1 MITTKTSSN
10 VQTDLETYFGQFRKH
25 IIGVDQTFESPYG
38 SQKIIY
44 TDWTASGRLY
54 RPIEEKISHVFGPYV
69 ANTHT
74 ETTVSGTAMTKAY
87 HEAKQIIKDHV
98 NCNED
103 DVLIVSG
110 SGMTGVVNKFQRI
123 LGLKVPENLRKH
135 TIVPEDMCPV
145 VFISHMEHH
154 SNQTTWLETIAKVVV
169 IPPGDDGLFSLENL
183 EKALLEHQDC
193 TIKIASVIGG
203 SNVTGIQNPH
213 HDIAQMMHK
222 HGGVC
227 FVDFACSAPY
237 VDIDM
242 HPDDET
248 KALDAVFFS
257 PHKFLGG
264 PGSSGVL
271 IFNKKLYKNMIPD
284 CPGGGTV
291 SWTNPW
297 GEHKYIDNIEDRE
310 DGGTPGFLQT
320 IKTALAI
327 KLKEQMG
334 VENMLEREHQI
345 LKTVFNELGDLPN
358 LHILADQHEDRLGVI
373 SFYIDN
379 LHFNLGVKLL
389 NDKFGVQ
396 TRGGCSCAGTYGH
409 YLLHVDY
416 EMSHELTQEISLGEL
431 TRKPGWI
438 RMSIHPTTT
447 NAEVEYVCES
457 IKALAKNHIA
467 WAADYEYNKLNN
479 EFIHRSLVNSDS
491 DDMDAMVSRWFQL
504 D

>member
-1 MITTKTSSN
+1 MISTEVSTSKPSK
-10 VQTDLETYFGQFRKH
+10 LEQYFQKFRQH
-25 IIGVDQTFESPYG
+25 IIGVDQEFESPFG
-38 SQKIIY
+38 RKTIIY

-54 RPIEEKISHVFGPYV
+54 RPIEEKLCNEFGPFV

-87 HEAKQIIKDHV
+87 HEAKHIIKNHV
-98 NCNED
+98 NSNED

-110 SGMTGVVNKFQRI
+110 NGMTGVVNKFQRI
-123 LGLKVPENLRKH
+123 LGLKVPENLRKF
-135 TIVPEDMCPV
+135 TDIPGEIRPV

-154 SNQTTWLETIAKVVV
+154 SNQTSWLETIAKVEV
-169 IPPGDDGLFSLENL
+169 IPPDEDGLFSLKNL
-183 EKALLEHQDC
+183 EDLLHKYEDR
-193 TIKIASVIGG
+193 TLKIASIVGG
-203 SNVTGIQNPH
+203 SNVTGIQTPY
-213 HDIAQMMHK
+213 HDVAELMHK

-237 VDIDM
+237 VHINM
-242 HPDDET
+242 HPENEEQ
-248 KALDAVFFS
+248 ALDAIFFS

-264 PGSSGVL
+264 PGTSGVL
-271 IFNKKLYKNMIPD
+271 VFNKKLYKNMIPD

-327 KLKEQMG
+327 KLKEDMG
-334 VENMLEREHQI
+334 VDHILEREH
-345 LKTVFNELGDLPN
+345 ELTTIIFRELSEVEN
-358 LHILADQHEDRLGVI
+358 IIILAGQHQDRLGVI
-373 SFYIDN
+373 SFYITD

-389 NDKFGVQ
+389 NDRFGIQ

-409 YLLHVDY
+409 FLLHVDQKT
-416 EMSHELTQEISLGEL
+416 SHELTNEISIGDLV
-431 TRKPGWI
+431 RKPGWI

-447 NAEVEYVCES
+447 NEEMIFVCDS
-457 IKALAKNHIA
+457 IKALAENHKE
-467 WAADYEYNKLNN
+467 WAKDYEYVASNN
-479 EFIHRSLVNSDS
+479 EFVHHAVQHDKTQ
-491 DDMDAMVSRWFQL
+491 DATVKSWFQL
-504 D
+504 